1 MAIHQCH
8 EQNNAIGKGSSGG
21 ANGITNNPSALRRWM
36 VAGPE
41 VARIIMAFK
50 DQSRVNTSTDGTET
64 GSPHD
69 ARPAVQVEFMKDV
82 RAMKAVIKLLGNP
95 FMENS
100 EDLMVLDTTDVMDV
114 AITDTVR
121 RIEALGRE
129 QYEMF
134 VSEILEQ
141 CTNINNRYTIQKQN
155 ATVHPT
161 TNRDTIRN
169 LNFLILRVIGNSS
182 QDCIYHARHLMVIL
196 VNYLPT
202 RTMQLLQPCQRE
214 ARLDQYQI
222 RFTA

>member
-21 ANGITNNPSALRRWM
+21 ANGITNNPSVLRRWM

-114 AITDTVR
+114 AIADTVR

-155 ATVHPT
+155 ATVQPK

-182 QDCIYHARHLMVIL
+182 QDCIYHA
-196 VNYLPT
+196 
-202 RTMQLLQPCQRE
+202 
-214 ARLDQYQI
+214 
-222 RFTA
+222 